1 MFLARRARWA
11 IHKLGW
17 VSATGTD
24 LCRVTVVT
32 PRGFLDVGLPPDMPL
47 GNLLPTL
54 LRIAGEGLA
63 EAGLA
68 HGGWVLQ
75 RLGGPPFGLDA
86 TLSELAVRD
95 GELLHLRPRGHEL
108 PEVVFDDVA
117 DAVATGV
124 LERTGRWQP
133 ATTRSYGLRAAAAL
147 LGTGAAA
154 LLATGPPW
162 APAALVAGVVALVLL
177 LVAAALSRAL
187 GDARSGAVIG
197 YAALPYGFVAG
208 LLGPATD
215 GAILQPANLLSACGV
230 VLMLATATGFAV
242 AEGLPAF
249 LGVAAAAF
257 CGLLASGLVMGF
269 DLAAAGVA
277 AVLAALAVGLTTAIP
292 SLSFRLAGM
301 PLPALPTTAEELR
314 REGSDLDGELVIDKT
329 VVADRFC
336 GGLLGGVALVV
347 LGAQVLLVLDGAW
360 AATAMS
366 AALSVSMLMRARV
379 FEGRGQRVW
388 LLTTAMAGVVLAAA
402 GAVSGA
408 ADGTVLYGIVP
419 ALVVLALGVAGTAL
433 WLTSGR
439 PSPFWGRMGDIMDI
453 LLMIALIPLALAVL
467 DLYET
472 IRGLVG

>member
-1 MFLARRARWA
+1 M
-11 IHKLGW
+11 
-17 VSATGTD
+17 SATGTD

-32 PRGFLDVGLPPDMPL
+32 PRGFLDLGLPPDIPL

-75 RLGGPPFGLDA
+75 RLGGPPFDPNA
-86 TLSELAVRD
+86 TLSELAVHD

-124 LERTGRWQP
+124 LEHTGRWRP
-133 ATTRSYGLRAAAAL
+133 ATTRTYGLRAAAAL
-147 LGTGAAA
+147 LGLGAAA
-154 LLATGPPW
+154 LPLTGPPW
-162 APAALVAGVVALVLL
+162 TPTALVAGAVALVLL
-177 LVAAALSRAL
+177 VVAVALSRAL

-208 LLGPATD
+208 LVAPASGQD
-215 GAILQPANLLSACGV
+215 ILQPATLLSASGV

-242 AEGLPAF
+242 AQGLPTF
-249 LGVAAAAF
+249 LGLAAAAF
-257 CGLLASGLVMGF
+257 CGLVASGLVMAF
-269 DLAAAGVA
+269 DLAGAGVA
-277 AVLAALAVGLTTAIP
+277 AVLAAIAVGLTTAIP
-292 SLSFRLAGM
+292 ALSFRLAGM

-314 REGSDLDGELVIDKT
+314 RESGDLDGGLVIDKT
-329 VVADRFC
+329 VVADRYC
-336 GGLLGGVALVV
+336 AGLLGGVALVV
-347 LGAQVLLVLDGAW
+347 LGAQVLLVLEGTWSAF
-360 AATAMS
+360 AMS
-366 AALSVSMLMRARV
+366 AALSLSLLMRARV
-379 FEGRGQRVW
+379 FEGRGQRTW
-388 LLTTAMAGVVLAAA
+388 LLTTTLLGVILPAAA
-402 GAVSGA
+402 LSLGGGGAL
-408 ADGTVLYGIVP
+408 LYGIVP
-419 ALVVLALGVAGTAL
+419 GLVVLALAVAGSAL

-439 PSPFWGRMGDIMDI
+439 PSPFWGRVGDIFDI

>member
-1 MFLARRARWA
+1 
-11 IHKLGW
+11 

-24 LCRVTVVT
+24 LCRVSVVT
-32 PRGFLDVGLPPDMPL
+32 PRGFLDLGLPPDIPL

-75 RLGGPPFGLDA
+75 RLGGPPFDVNA
-86 TLSELAVRD
+86 TLSELAVHD

-133 ATTRSYGLRAAAAL
+133 AVTRAYGLRAAAVLLGAGAPAL
-147 LGTGAAA
+147 L
-154 LLATGPPW
+154 LTGPPW
-162 APAALVAGVVALVLL
+162 GATALVAGVVALVLL
-177 LVAAALSRAL
+177 MVATALSRAL
-187 GDARSGAVIG
+187 GDSRAGAVFG

-208 LLGPATD
+208 LAGPATGTD
-215 GAILQPANLLSACGV
+215 PFQAETLLSAFGV

-242 AEGLPAF
+242 ERGLPGF
-249 LGVAAAAF
+249 LGLAAAAL
-257 CGLLASGLVMGF
+257 CGLLGSGAVMAF
-269 DLAAAGVA
+269 DLPPAGVA
-277 AVLAALAVGLTTAIP
+277 GVLAALAVGLTTAIP

-314 REGSDLDGELVIDKT
+314 RESGDLDGALVIDKT

-336 GGLLGGVALVV
+336 AGLLGGVSLVV
-347 LGAQVLLVLDGAW
+347 LGAQVLLVLEGTW
-360 AATAMS
+360 AGFAMS
-366 AALSVSMLMRARV
+366 AALTVSLLMRARV
-379 FEGRGQRVW
+379 FEGRGQRAW
-388 LLTTAMAGVVLAAA
+388 LLTTALAGVAWPA
-402 GAVSGA
+402 GAVVVA
-408 ADGTVLYGIVP
+408 ARGLILYGVVP
-419 ALVVLALGVAGTAL
+419 ALVVLALAVAGTAL
-433 WLTSGR
+433 WLASAR
-439 PSPFWGRMGDIMDI
+439 PSPFWGRVGDILDI
-453 LLMIALIPLALAVL
+453 LLMIALIPLSLAVM

-472 IRGLVG
+472 IRGLVS

>member
-1 MFLARRARWA
+1 M
-11 IHKLGW
+11 
-17 VSATGTD
+17 SATGTD

-32 PRGFLDVGLPPDMPL
+32 PRGFLDLGLPPDIPL

-75 RLGGPPFGLDA
+75 RLGGPPFDPNA
-86 TLSELAVRD
+86 TLSELSVHD

-147 LGTGAAA
+147 LGLGAAA
-154 LLATGPPW
+154 LLITGPPW
-162 APAALVAGVVALVLL
+162 LPAALVAGGVALILL
-177 LVAAALSRAL
+177 LVAVALSRAM

-208 LLGPATD
+208 LVGPAPSQ
-215 GAILQPANLLSACGV
+215 GIFQPETLLSASGV

-242 AEGLPAF
+242 AQGLPTF
-249 LGVAAAAF
+249 LGLAAAAF
-257 CGLLASGLVMGF
+257 CGLLGSGLVMAF
-269 DLAAAGVA
+269 DLPAAGVA
-277 AVLAALAVGLTTAIP
+277 AVLAAIAVGLTTAIP

-314 REGSDLDGELVIDKT
+314 RESGDLDGALVIDKA
-329 VVADRFC
+329 VVADRYC
-336 GGLLGGVALVV
+336 AGLLGGVALVV
-347 LGAQVLLVLDGAW
+347 LGAQVLLVLDGTW
-360 AATAMS
+360 AAFAMS
-366 AALSVSMLMRARV
+366 AALSLSLLMRARV
-379 FEGRGQRVW
+379 FEGRGQRTW
-388 LLTTAMAGVVLAAA
+388 LLTTTLLGVILPAAA
-402 GAVSGA
+402 LAVTGA
-408 ADGTVLYGIVP
+408 AGGLVLYGIVP
-419 ALVVLALGVAGTAL
+419 ALVVLALAVAGTAL
-433 WLTSGR
+433 WLTSAR
-439 PSPFWGRMGDIMDI
+439 PSPFWGRVGDIFDI
-453 LLMIALIPLALAVL
+453 LLMIALIPLALAVM

-472 IRGLVG
+472 IRGLVS